1 MRILLAGL
9 LAVTMLGAH
18 AAPRPAPKEQLD
30 QLRERLEALEKEIA
44 GAEESRSEAADQLR
58 DSERAISQASRKLR
72 ELGAQRAN
80 AKMTLAD
87 LAEQARR
94 AEAGIALQQ
103 DAIARA
109 LHHRYLH
116 GEVEPLRLLLAHED
130 PNQIARDL
138 HYLTYVSRA
147 RLQLIGELKA
157 SLEALAQ
164 VTDATRAKSDELKA
178 IERSQSHERRI
189 LEREKA
195 SRQQVLAS
203 VSEQIARQ
211 RRELAT
217 LKRDE
222 ERLTRLVERLAKELA
237 RAKPPKSRKAPKPK
251 APTLSNQSV
260 PGPEDGEGD
269 FRKLKGR
276 LRLPVAGE
284 LSSRFGS
291 PRNERGI
298 SSKGIFI
305 RTRAGQEVRA
315 VADGSVVFSDWLRGF
330 GNLLIID
337 HGDGYMSLYGN
348 NETLFRRT
356 GDAVRGGDA
365 VAAAGATGGNEE
377 TGLYFEL
384 RFQGKP
390 FDPLSWSNLR

>member
-1 MRILLAGL
+1 LRILAAAL
-9 LAVTMLGAH
+9 LALVILGAQ
-18 AAPRPAPKEQLD
+18 AAPRNAPKQQLD
-30 QLRERLEALEKEIA
+30 ELRERLEALEKELA
-44 GAEESRSEAADQLR
+44 GAEESRVEAADQLR
-58 DSERAISQASRKLR
+58 DSERAISQANRKLR
-72 ELGAQRAN
+72 ELGTQRAETK
-80 AKMTLAD
+80 ATLAD

-94 AEAGIALQQ
+94 TEAGIALQQ
-103 DAIARA
+103 EAIGRA

-116 GEVEPLRLLLAHED
+116 GQMEPLRLLLAHED
-130 PNQIARDL
+130 PNRIARDL

-147 RLQLIGELKA
+147 RARVINELKE
-157 SLEALAQ
+157 SLATLAQ
-164 VTDATRAKSDELKA
+164 ITETTRTKSQELAA
-178 IERSQSHERRI
+178 IERSQNIERRT

-211 RRELAT
+211 RQEVAT

-222 ERLTRLVERLAKELA
+222 ERLTRLVERLARELA
-237 RAKPPKSRKAPKPK
+237 RAKQSKQTRQSRAK
-251 APTLSNQSV
+251 APTLANRSV
-260 PGPEDGEGD
+260 PEPSDGEGA
-269 FRKLKGR
+269 FRRLKGR

-291 PRNERGI
+291 PPGEHGF

-315 VADGSVVFSDWLRGF
+315 VAAGRVVFADWLRGF
-330 GNLLIID
+330 GNLLIVD

-356 GDAVRGGDA
+356 GDEVRGGDA

-390 FDPLSWSNLR
+390 FDPLSWSIVR